1 MNWNICNPFI
11 AMKIRNSIIKHK
23 RLPIPF
29 YFIPGMLIFFSCSKS
44 ELPDRIIRYDQPADY
59 FEEALPLGN
68 GRIGAMVYGG
78 TDTERIVLNEETVWT
93 GGPVD
98 PYMNREAY
106 KHLPAVREALFNEN
120 YRLAD
125 SLVRNL
131 QGKFSESYAPPGDL
145 YIDFLHEDSIS
156 DYYRGLDLRTGIA
169 TVYYSSGEVDYFRE
183 LFTSFPDKVLVIR
196 LTASKRK
203 ELNLGFRF
211 SSQLRHTVYYENDR
225 LIMRGQVPVHCEP
238 NYRNLPDAIVYD
250 GQRSMRFEVQ
260 AAIVDSDGSITGTDS
275 SCYLRDASKATILVS
290 IATSFNGYDKEPGL
304 DGLDE
309 SVLASGYLTGAMSK
323 SHSRLRKEHVADFS
337 GFFNRVVL
345 DLGPPP
351 EKSISTDARLI
362 RYSEGNPD
370 NDLEALYFQFGRYLM
385 ISSSRPGGIPTNLQG
400 IWNPHMRPPWSS
412 NFTTNINAE
421 MNYWPAEVCN
431 LSELHEPLLHFI
443 QKLSTTGEITARTF
457 YDCGGWCCSHNS
469 DIWAMTNPVGDF
481 GQGHPV
487 WANWSMAGPWYST
500 HLWEHF
506 LFTRD
511 TLFLKDYAYPLMKG
525 AARFCMDYL
534 TEGPDGYLVS
544 APSTSP
550 ENMYLTPDNYRGAT
564 LYGSTA
570 DMAMIRQHLLNTV
583 SASEALGVDAD
594 FQQKLQGVLAQLYPY
609 QVGSRG
615 NLQEW
620 YHDWEDADPHHRHVS
635 HLFGLHP
642 GNSISPLTTPELA
655 EACKQTLLLR
665 GDGGTGWSKA
675 WKINLWARLLDGNH
689 AHRMLNTHLNYV
701 SPDPETQDHGGGTY
715 PNLWDAHPPFQID
728 GNFGG
733 TAGIAEMLLQ
743 SHHGEIHL
751 LPALPDAW
759 PNGSIR
765 GLRAR
770 GGYTVDMCWSDGKLT
785 EAKIKTD
792 CSGDVIVRYDN
803 SVTTHQAKK
812 GKIVAIRQ

>member
-1 MNWNICNPFI
+1 MHTENP
-11 AMKIRNSIIKHK
+11 IRKHMGLPVYLLFLPGLSI
-23 RLPIPF
+23 LC
-29 YFIPGMLIFFSCSKS
+29 SCSQS
-44 ELPDRIIRYDQPADY
+44 ELPERILRYDQPAEY

-68 GRIGAMVYGG
+68 GRIGATVYGG
-78 TDTERIVLNEETVWT
+78 TGSEQIVLNEETLWT

-106 KHLPAVREALFNEN
+106 KHLPAVREALFNED

-145 YIDFLHEDSIS
+145 YIDFLHDDSIT
-156 DYYRGLDLRTGIA
+156 DYYRELDLRTGIA
-169 TVYYSSGEVDYFRE
+169 AVSYSTGEVDYTRE
-183 LFTSFPDKVLVIR
+183 FFTSFPDQVLVIH
-196 LTASKRK
+196 LTASRK
-203 ELNLGFRF
+203 NKLNVSLRFRSPLHHAVSF
-211 SSQLRHTVYYENDR
+211 EHGR
-225 LIMRGQVPVHCEP
+225 LILHGQVPVHCEP
-238 NYRNLPDAIVYD
+238 NYRGNLADAIVYD
-250 GQRSMRFEVQ
+250 DRKSMRFEVQ
-260 AAIVDSDGSITGTDS
+260 AAIVESDGFIAGTDS
-275 SCYLRDASKATILVS
+275 SCYLRDASRATILVS

-304 DGLDE
+304 DGVDE
-309 SVLASGYLTGAMSK
+309 SEHASGYLAGAMSK
-323 SHSRLRKEHVADFS
+323 SFSRLRKEHAADFT
-337 GFFNRVVL
+337 GCFNRVVL
-345 DLGPPP
+345 DLGPPT
-351 EKSISTDARLI
+351 EEHLSTNKRLM

-370 NDLEALYFQFGRYLM
+370 NDLESLYFQFGRYLM
-385 ISSSRPGGIPTNLQG
+385 ISASRPGGIPANLQG
-400 IWNPHMRPPWSS
+400 IWNPHVRPPWSS
-412 NFTTNINAE
+412 NYTTNINAE

-431 LSELHEPLLHFI
+431 LSEFHQPLLDFI
-443 QKLSTTGEITARTF
+443 QNLSSTGKITARTF

-481 GQGHPV
+481 GNGNPV

-506 LFTRD
+506 LFTCD
-511 TLFLKDYAYPLMKG
+511 TLFLKDYAYSLMKG
-525 AARFCMDYL
+525 AAVFCMDYL
-534 TEGPDGYLVS
+534 TEGPNGYLVS

-570 DMAMIRQHLLNTV
+570 DMAMIRQHLSNTV
-583 SASEALGVDAD
+583 SASETLGLDVD
-594 FQQKLQGVLAQLYPY
+594 FRQEMQGIIERLYPY
-609 QVGSRG
+609 QIGSRG

-620 YHDWEDADPHHRHVS
+620 YHDWNDSDPHHRHVS

-642 GNSISPLTTPELA
+642 GNSISPITTPELA
-655 EACKQTLLLR
+655 EACKQPLLLR

-689 AHRMLNTHLNYV
+689 AYLMLNTHLNYV
-701 SPDPETQDHGGGTY
+701 SPDPETQYHGGGTY

-733 TAGIAEMLLQ
+733 SAGIAEMLLQ

-759 PNGSIR
+759 PDGSVK

-770 GGYTVDMCWSDGKLT
+770 GGYTVDISWKDGKLT
-785 EAKIKTD
+785 TAAITPDFNGE
-792 CSGDVIVRYDN
+792 VIVRYDN
-803 SVTTHQAKK
+803 RVRTYPTKK
-812 GKIVAIRQ
+812 GEIVEIRQ

>member
-1 MNWNICNPFI
+1 M
-11 AMKIRNSIIKHK
+11 
-23 RLPIPF
+23 RLHGYLLF
-29 YFIPGMLIFFSCSKS
+29 LPGVLILFSCNKS
-44 ELPDRIIRYDQPADY
+44 ELPDRIIRYDHPADY

-68 GRIGAMVYGG
+68 GRIGAAVYGG
-78 TDTERIVLNEETVWT
+78 AGTERIVLNEETLWT

-98 PYMNREAY
+98 PFMNPEAY
-106 KHLPAVREALFNEN
+106 KHLPAVREALFNED

-145 YIDFLHEDSIS
+145 YIDFLHKDSIS
-156 DYYRGLDLRTGIA
+156 DYYRELDLRTGMA
-169 TVYYSSGEVDYFRE
+169 TVNYSSGEVDYVRE
-183 LFTSFPDKVLVIR
+183 LFTSFPDQVLVIR
-196 LTASKRK
+196 LTASRKK
-203 ELNLGFRF
+203 ELNISLRFR
-211 SSQLRHTVYYENDR
+211 SQLPHTVSFENGR
-225 LIMRGQVPVHCEP
+225 LIMHGKVPVHCEP
-238 NYRNLPDAIVYD
+238 NYRNLPDAIMYD
-250 GQRSMRFEVQ
+250 DQKSMRFEVQ

-275 SCYLRDASKATILVS
+275 SCYLRDASRATILVS

-309 SVLASGYLTGAMSK
+309 SVLASGYLRGAMSK
-323 SHSRLRKEHVADFS
+323 SCNRLRKEHVADFS

-362 RYSEGNPD
+362 RYSEGNTD

-385 ISSSRPGGIPTNLQG
+385 ISASRPGGIPTNLQG
-400 IWNPHMRPPWSS
+400 IWNPHLRPPWSS

-431 LSELHEPLLHFI
+431 LSELHDPLLHFI
-443 QKLSTTGEITARTF
+443 QNLSITGEITARTF

-481 GQGHPV
+481 GHGHPV

-506 LFTRD
+506 LFTRE
-511 TLFLKDYAYPLMKG
+511 TLFLSDYAYPLMKG

-534 TEGPDGYLVS
+534 TEGPDGFLVT

-570 DMAMIRQHLLNTV
+570 DMAMIRQHLSNTV
-583 SASEALGVDAD
+583 TASEALGLDGD
-594 FQQKLQGVLAQLYPY
+594 FRQEMQGVLEQLYPY

-620 YHDWEDADPHHRHVS
+620 YHDWKDADPHHRHVS
-635 HLFGLHP
+635 HLFGLYP
-642 GNSISPLTTPELA
+642 GNTISPLTTPELA
-655 EACKQTLLLR
+655 EACKQSLLLR

-701 SPDPETQDHGGGTY
+701 SPDPETHYSGGGTY

-743 SHHGEIHL
+743 SHNGEIHL

-759 PNGSIR
+759 PDGSIK

-770 GGYTVDMCWSDGKLT
+770 GGYTVDIDWKDGKLT
-785 EAKIKTD
+785 EAKIYPDFSGEVVIRYNNTIRTLKT
-792 CSGDVIVRYDN
+792 
-803 SVTTHQAKK
+803 QK
-812 GKIVAIRQ
+812 GKVVEIRE

>member
-1 MNWNICNPFI
+1 
-11 AMKIRNSIIKHK
+11 MKN
-23 RLPIPF
+23 PIPARKYS
-29 YFIPGMLIFFSCSKS
+29 YFHFCFLAGVLILFSCNRS
-44 ELPDRIIRYDQPADY
+44 ELPERIIRYDQPAEY

-68 GRIGAMVYGG
+68 GRIGATVYGG
-78 TDTERIVLNEETVWT
+78 TGIERIVLNEETLWT

-106 KHLPAVREALFNEN
+106 KHLPAVREALFCEN

-145 YIDFLHEDSIS
+145 FLDFLHDDSITE
-156 DYYRGLDLRTGIA
+156 YYRELNLRKGIA
-169 TVYYSSGEVDYFRE
+169 RICYSSGGVNFVRE
-183 LFTSFPDKVLVIR
+183 LFTSFPDQVMVIR
-196 LTASKRK
+196 LTASKK
-203 ELNLGFRF
+203 SELNVGLRF
-211 SSQLRHTVYYENDR
+211 TSPLHHRISYEYGK

-238 NYRNLPDAIVYD
+238 NYRGNLPDAILYD
-250 GQRSMRFEVQ
+250 SRECMRFEIQ
-260 AAIVDSDGSITGTDS
+260 AAIVETDGTTTETDS
-275 SCYLRDASKATILVS
+275 SCYLRDASWATILVS
-290 IATSFNGYDKEPGL
+290 IASSFNGYNKEPGL
-304 DGLDE
+304 DGEDE
-309 SVLASGYLTGAMSK
+309 SELATGYLASSMSK
-323 SHSRLRKEHVADFS
+323 PYKRLREDHVADFS
-337 GFFNRVVL
+337 SFFNRVVL
-345 DLGPPP
+345 DLDPGP
-351 EKSISTDARLI
+351 EKKEPTDERLI

-385 ISSSRPGGIPTNLQG
+385 ISASRPGGIPTNLQG
-400 IWNPHMRPPWSS
+400 IWNPHVRPPWSS
-412 NFTTNINAE
+412 NYTANINAE
-421 MNYWPAEVCN
+421 MNYWPAEPCN

-443 QKLSTTGEITARTF
+443 KNLSTTGEITARTF

-469 DIWAMTNPVGDF
+469 DIWAMTNPVGNF
-481 GQGHPV
+481 GEGNPV

-511 TLFLKDYAYPLMKG
+511 TLYLKDHAYPLMKG
-525 AARFCMDYL
+525 AAIFCKDYL
-534 TEGPDGYLVS
+534 TRGPDGYLVT

-570 DMAMIRQHLLNTV
+570 DMAMIRQHLSNTV
-583 SASEALGVDAD
+583 SASEILGLDDD
-594 FQQKLQGVLAQLYPY
+594 FRQELLGILQQLYPY
-609 QVGSRG
+609 QIGSKG

-642 GNSISPLTTPELA
+642 GNSISPLTTPDLA
-655 EACKQTLLLR
+655 EACKQSLLLR

-689 AHRMLNTHLNYV
+689 AHRMLNTHLNFV
-701 SPDPETQDHGGGTY
+701 SPDPETQYSGGGTY

-743 SHHGEIHL
+743 SHLGEIHL

-759 PNGSIR
+759 PEGSVK

-770 GGYTVDMCWSDGKLT
+770 GGYTVNISWKEGKLT
-785 EAKIKTD
+785 CASIIPD
-792 CSGDVIVRYDN
+792 FSGEVTVRYNDTIRI
-803 SVTTHQAKK
+803 VKTQK
-812 GKIVAIRQ
+812 GEGVEIRE